1 MFAQDAGYPVVR
13 SARPRDGRV
22 ARRDQTK
29 ARLVI
34 ATVELLA
41 AQGYAETSIE
51 EIAERAGVSKGSV
64 FYNFGAK
71 EELFEGAVRY
81 SADLLTDRMMHAKG
95 GATGG
100 QALERILAAL
110 FRLSDQYRAA
120 TQALASELLRTGRP
134 WAAAMPAVRRQL
146 LSPLVGSLTEYIDE
160 LTVAGEITVP
170 VPYAHV
176 ETLAASLWG
185 SITFVALSDPHPA
198 PVEARRHVF
207 QTLLVSLAA
216 YRGLDSAAVAFG
228 PTAPAKTLRPTG
240 SLG

>member
-1 MFAQDAGYPVVR
+1 MFAQDAAYPMAR
-13 SARPRDGRV
+13 SVRPRDGRV

-41 AQGYAETSIE
+41 TQGYAETSIE
-51 EIAERAGVSKGSV
+51 EIADRAGVSKGSV

-81 SADLLTDRMMHAKG
+81 SADLLTDRMMQAKAN
-95 GATGG
+95 ATGG

-120 TQALASELLRTGRP
+120 TQVLAVELLRTGRP
-134 WAAAMPAVRRQL
+134 WADAMVAVRRQL
-146 LSPLVGSLTEYIDE
+146 LSPLVTSLNEYIDE
-160 LTVAGEITVP
+160 LAAAGEIRLLVP
-170 VPYAHV
+170 SAHV
-176 ETLAASLWG
+176 ESLAASLWG
-185 SITFVALSDPHPA
+185 SVTFVALSDARPA

-207 QTLLVSLAA
+207 QMLLLSLAA
-216 YRGLDSAAVAFG
+216 YRGVDSAAVAFG
-228 PTAPAKTLRPTG
+228 PTKAAKTLRPTG